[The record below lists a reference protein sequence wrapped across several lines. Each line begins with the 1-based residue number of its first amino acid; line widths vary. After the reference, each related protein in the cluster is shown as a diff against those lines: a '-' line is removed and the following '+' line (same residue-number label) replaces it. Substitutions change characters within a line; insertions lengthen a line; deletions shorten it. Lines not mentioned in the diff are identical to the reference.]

1 MRQTKDLLSKEI
13 RFGTII
19 CPRSNIE
26 IISEVFLDFVRVNK
40 QFEMPRLFQNR
51 SESNSNDSKHLFL
64 HYFGNPRTQSYGY
77 VKYRI
82 SNPSR
87 KGRETDTQFK
97 VSKQNSI
104 LDLID
109 TYRILRKAVFDE
121 SRMYGLE
128 GDLSYLS
135 RSTLQYGVKKPK

>member
-1 MRQTKDLLSKEI
+1 MANPITKVL
-13 RFGTII
+13 
-19 CPRSNIE
+19 
-26 IISEVFLDFVRVNK
+26 
-40 QFEMPRLFQNR
+40 NR
-51 SESNSNDSKHLFL
+51 SKSNSNVSKHFFL

-77 VKYRI
+77 VKYNI

-87 KGRETDTQFK
+87 KGWEMDTQFK

-104 LDLID
+104 LKLID
-109 TYRILRKAVFDE
+109 TYEILWKTVFDE

-135 RSTLQYGVKKPK
+135 RSILQYGVKKPK

>member
-1 MRQTKDLLSKEI
+1 M
-13 RFGTII
+13 I

-26 IISEVFLDFVRVNK
+26 RISEVFLDFVRVNK
-40 QFEMPRLFQNR
+40 QFEMPRLFRLGPSQIAMIR
-51 SESNSNDSKHLFL
+51 STL
-64 HYFGNPRTQSYGY
+64 HYFENLRTQSYGY

-82 SNPSR
+82 SNPSKKR
-87 KGRETDTQFK
+87 RETDTQFQ

-135 RSTLQYGVKKPK
+135 RSTLQYGAKKPK

>member
-1 MRQTKDLLSKEI
+1 MI
-13 RFGTII
+13 RSTSF
-19 CPRSNIE
+19 
-26 IISEVFLDFVRVNK
+26 
-40 QFEMPRLFQNR
+40 
-51 SESNSNDSKHLFL
+51 FL

-87 KGRETDTQFK
+87 KGRETDTQFQ

-104 LDLID
+104 LDLMD
-109 TYRILRKAVFDE
+109 TYRILWKAVFDE

-128 GDLSYLS
+128 GDLSFISFEIHPTIWGQKAKINDFSPY
-135 RSTLQYGVKKPK
+135 KKKTDS

>member
-1 MRQTKDLLSKEI
+1 MRQKIFFLKRFDSELFYVQGPILKSFQRFSLTLSVSTNNSKY
-13 RFGTII
+13 
-19 CPRSNIE
+19 
-26 IISEVFLDFVRVNK
+26 LDFFRTGPS
-40 QFEMPRLFQNR
+40 QIAMIR
-51 SESNSNDSKHLFL
+51 STSL
-64 HYFGNPRTQSYGY
+64 HYFGNPRTRSYGY

-87 KGRETDTQFK
+87 KRKETDTQFK

-109 TYRILRKAVFDE
+109 TYRILWKAVFDE

-135 RSTLQYGVKKPK
+135 GSTLQYGVKKPK

>member
-1 MRQTKDLLSKEI
+1 MANPITKVS
-13 RFGTII
+13 
-19 CPRSNIE
+19 
-26 IISEVFLDFVRVNK
+26 
-40 QFEMPRLFQNR
+40 
-51 SESNSNDSKHLFL
+51 SESNSNDSKHFFL

-82 SNPSR
+82 GNPSR
-87 KGRETDTQFK
+87 KRRETDTQFK
-97 VSKQNSI
+97 VN
-104 LDLID
+104 

>member
-1 MRQTKDLLSKEI
+1 M
-13 RFGTII
+13 I

-26 IISEVFLDFVRVNK
+26 RISEVFLDFVRVNK
-40 QFEMPRLFQNR
+40 QFEMPRLFRLGPSQIAMIR
-51 SESNSNDSKHLFL
+51 STL
-64 HYFGNPRTQSYGY
+64 HYFENPRTQSYGY

-82 SNPSR
+82 SNPSKKR
-87 KGRETDTQFK
+87 RETDTQFQ

-109 TYRILRKAVFDE
+109 TYRILWKAVFDE
-121 SRMYGLE
+121 SRMYGLG

>member
-1 MRQTKDLLSKEI
+1 MTLSVSTNNSK
-13 RFGTII
+13 
-19 CPRSNIE
+19 C
-26 IISEVFLDFVRVNK
+26 LDFFRTG
-40 QFEMPRLFQNR
+40 QSQIAMIR
-51 SESNSNDSKHLFL
+51 STSLL

-87 KGRETDTQFK
+87 KRRETDTQFK

-109 TYRILRKAVFDE
+109 TYIILWKAVFDE